1 MRTVA
6 TVLLSALAAF
16 GVASCG
22 DDDDSGGADRDSLV
36 DAVAESLGV
45 ERDTAECLAD
55 GLIGEIGED
64 RLRDFVEVDQEP
76 TAEESAAVIQVLSDC
91 DVPLE

>member
-6 TVLLSALAAF
+6 AVLLSALAVF
-16 GVASCG
+16 VVAACG
-22 DDDDSGGADRDSLV
+22 DDDDTGGADRDSLV